1 MKHPTRPRAPRLID
15 DGSLWIM
22 IAAPSIW
29 AAHFL
34 ISYWVAAIWC
44 AKIGGSLLDVRWII
58 AALGL
63 ASIALIGLLALIAV
77 RRYGG
82 TLIIFEEITED
93 SRPARERFMGHVSLL
108 LCILSAV
115 AVGFTVIPGL
125 VMQTC

>member
-1 MKHPTRPRAPRLID
+1 MRRPSKIPAPRLID

-22 IAAPSIW
+22 VAAPSIW

-63 ASIALIGLLALIAV
+63 ASIVLIGLLALIAV

-82 TLIIFEEITED
+82 TFVIFEEITED

-108 LCILSAV
+108 LCVLSAV

-125 VMQTC
+125 VMTTC